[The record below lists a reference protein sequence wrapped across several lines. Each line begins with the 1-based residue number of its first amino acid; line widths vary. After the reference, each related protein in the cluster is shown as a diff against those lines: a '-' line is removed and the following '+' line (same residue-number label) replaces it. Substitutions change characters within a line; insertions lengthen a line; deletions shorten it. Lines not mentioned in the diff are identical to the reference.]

1 MKIKTIIRN
10 TDNVEKFDAE
20 VNDLL
25 AEGWRLVKREVL
37 PGMNYN
43 ADNWARRAL
52 YAELVQLDPEP
63 EPVEAPPMDPIEAL
77 HVIKATCEAQPIN
90 DCQAGRCPL
99 YVWCCQ
105 LEDSNDPT
113 DWVLPEKEAPTL

>member
-1 MKIKTIIRN
+1 MKIKTILRN
-10 TDNVEKFDAE
+10 TDNVELFDAE

-63 EPVEAPPMDPIEAL
+63 ARPPHVKHFEALRDIKAACQRVPIEEC
-77 HVIKATCEAQPIN
+77 H
-90 DCQAGRCPL
+90 AGRCPMAD
-99 YVWCCQ
+99 WCAQ
-105 LEDSNDPT
+105 LDKDPT
-113 DWVLPEKEAPTL
+113 DWVLPEKEAPTS